1 MANGDAERIRRAIEL
16 DPRNR
21 DSRYSSSARALKEQ
35 LFMSDDE
42 IQNFID
48 MLTRNIGTQTAT
60 AQNRFAETAAYNDM
74 PLASK
79 LAGERGINYQSLLQT
94 QAGTENIQNMA
105 SNVNRDAARFL
116 LNQQFQAQQA
126 EKNRD
131 AMMWGSLFG
140 GLGTAVGSV
149 LGSDWF
155 GKLL

>member
-1 MANGDAERIRRAIEL
+1 MANGDISKLERAMGNNPYTGDL
-16 DPRNR
+16 
-21 DSRYSSSARALKEQ
+21 SFVGSTRALKEQ

-116 LNQQFQAQQA
+116 LNQQFQEQQA

-131 AMMWGSLFG
+131 AMMWGSIFG
-140 GLGTAVGSV
+140 GLGTAAGNIK
-149 LGSDWF
+149 W
-155 GKLL
+155 